1 MPSPE
6 LLTGLSLEY
15 VVHHWGQGCRG
26 ESSNELHGVMSE
38 EKNRTARGFKEKQM
52 AVTIYLKAIG
62 ISLWV
67 ISKLCPEV
75 LKFFV
80 DLFFKEY
87 DLKVLDYIFVKF
99 LIHIFS
105 F

>member
-6 LLTGLSLEY
+6 LLTVLSLEY

-26 ESSNELHGVMSE
+26 ESSNELHGVVSE
-38 EKNRTARGFKEKQM
+38 EKKRTARGFKEKQM
-52 AVTIYLKAIG
+52 VVTIYLKAIG

-75 LKFFV
+75 LQFFCG
-80 DLFFKEY
+80 
-87 DLKVLDYIFVKF
+87 FVF
-99 LIHIFS
+99 
-105 F
+105 